1 MAREGACAPV
11 PGEPTNSRMAP
22 AVSVRDVS
30 KRVRDGEHRRAILD
44 GITFDIEPGEL
55 VVLQGPSGSGKTTLL
70 GIVGAMLLP
79 TRGEVLLDGE
89 ATSRLRDEHR
99 AEIRRRKV
107 GFVFQDLQLVD
118 GMSALENVLL
128 PRVPDGV
135 RKEDEARATTLLE
148 RFDVQRLS
156 RTDVQRLSGGERQ
169 RVALARALLMD
180 PKLLLL
186 DEPTAH
192 LDDERAAALAHAI
205 DEVAAEGR
213 AVLVASHDAR
223 VSEGKGVTRILR
235 LHDGRLEG
243 AAGESPPTS

>member
-1 MAREGACAPV
+1 MRRGGQRAYERG
-11 PGEPTNSRMAP
+11 MAP

-135 RKEDEARATTLLE
+135 RKEDEARAALLLE
-148 RFDVQRLS
+148 RFDVQRLA

-192 LDDERAAALAHAI
+192 LDDERAAALAHVI

-223 VSEGKGVTRILR
+223 VSEGKSVARILR

-243 AAGESPPTS
+243 STGASPPTS